1 MVRIGLII
9 AVSAYRLG
17 VLAFSSGLGASSWEA
32 GWSMEKALVMAISRA
47 LLWPVW
53 LYRDLT

>member
-9 AVSAYRLG
+9 AVSAYLLG
-17 VLAFSSGLGASSWEA
+17 VLAFSIGLGASYWEA
-32 GWSMEKALVMAISRA
+32 GWSLEKALVMAISRA

>member
-9 AVSAYRLG
+9 VVSAYLLG
-17 VLAFSSGLGASSWEA
+17 VLALSIGLGASYWEA
-32 GWSMEKALVMAISRA
+32 GWSLDKALARAIARA